1 MDSFASVGASGD
13 TRERI
18 LDGAQACLMGG
29 GFASKRLM
37 SAIVRHAGVSPTT
50 LYRYSILRQ
59 RVSVC
64 AL

>member
-1 MDSFASVGASGD
+1 M
-13 TRERI
+13 RERI
-18 LDGAQACLMGG
+18 LDGARACLMSG

-37 SAIVRHAGVSPTT
+37 SAIARHAGVARTT